1 MMYWIGYYCFLVVVL
16 LFVDL
21 LLVRRYCYHLLLVLV
36 GTNYVIKFLVVVLVP
51 KVAFYEIAKV
61 NFLTME
67 LYILHSKKNVNR
79 VWGVVLL
86 GFGVVVGVVAWIVF
100 VEDFDDIVVV
110 AHVIYGV
117 MLI

>member
-1 MMYWIGYYCFLVVVL
+1 
-16 LFVDL
+16 
-21 LLVRRYCYHLLLVLV
+21 
-36 GTNYVIKFLVVVLVP
+36 
-51 KVAFYEIAKV
+51 
-61 NFLTME
+61 ME